1 MSDKKEYMEQ
11 IYEQFAEEMIP
22 TEEMKK
28 IYEKF
33 SKKIEKLK
41 SELSEKLENDLDEL
55 EDLFSEMASLE
66 VKQAF
71 CKGFSVASNLN
82 SEVKNN

>member
-1 MSDKKEYMEQ
+1 MSDKNEYMEK

-33 SKKIEKLK
+33 SKKIEKFK
-41 SELSEKLENDLDEL
+41 SELNEKLKNDLNEI
-55 EDLFSEMASLE
+55 EDLFSEIASLE

-82 SEVKNN
+82 SEIKK